1 MEIIVDGRLAA
12 LKKGSSFDYIAENRF
27 FTDSDS
33 YTLSM
38 EFPLRG
44 CPQNIEIF
52 GHLHRVEVDAD
63 DVVFDCEIRDKLFV
77 VRGTLTVV
85 GMSEVE
91 VKCQFLE
98 GRSAQNFRKDLDEIY
113 LNELRLFSAYASVA
127 ENDNPAQRWKSFTSA
142 STTVALPWVNN
153 NSGNMQNEVAYA
165 GNGGYQWKCT
175 QISLQPYLLYLLNEI
190 FKAVGLKAELTQLQN
205 SRFRKLVVFNT
216 LPVAWEISNYAL
228 ALPHWSITEFLEELE
243 KFFMGKFHIDYRES
257 RVTFDF
263 NSDALRNVT
272 SMEIT
277 NVIDEFSADVT
288 EEDGSDYQ
296 EGRNLKYADAGH
308 EMWKYA
314 DCDWF
319 IAAREN
325 VLQKESYIDIM
336 ADKMSNFHLVNGYDI
351 VGLNKLYYAINIKT
365 YCILR
370 YVRMTGGRRQL
381 TMQPVN
387 VFGQRTVDH
396 EKPDDAEE
404 INIVPA
410 WIDDTTEM
418 LGQCVFLDLPDLEN
432 DDNGENSG
440 TQDPGTLLKT
450 PNTRLLET
458 GSKEQQEFLDKIF
471 VGFWDNEVDKKFKLP
486 RPFIDKFTPYE
497 DFTYLYKPE
506 FSMRLNDTT
515 ESLRERIFRIDG
527 KKKYTFTFL
536 SKTIPNPRSVF
547 YINNKKYLAAKI
559 KAQFN
564 AETGLSEKMQME
576 CYRII

>member
-44 CPQNIEIF
+44 CPQNTEIF

-113 LNELRLFSAYASVA
+113 LNELSLFSPFSRLV
-127 ENDNPAQRWKSFTSA
+127 NDPNPLQMWKSY
-142 STTVALPWVNN
+142 STAAKTVALPWVNN
-153 NSGNMQNEVAYA
+153 NSGNIQNEVTYQ
-165 GNGGYQWKCT
+165 GNGSYKWKT
-175 QISLQPYLLYLLNEI
+175 STVSLQPYLMYLLDEI
-190 FKAVGLKAELTQLQN
+190 FKAVGLKTELNALKN

-216 LPVAWEISNYAL
+216 VPVAWDVSNYAL

-243 KFFMGKFHIDYRES
+243 KFFLGKFHVDFKEGK
-257 RVTFDF
+257 VTFEF
-263 NSDALRNVT
+263 NSDALRSIP

-277 NVIDEFSADVT
+277 NVIDEFSADIS

-296 EGRNLKYADAGH
+296 EARNLKYADGGH

-319 IAAREN
+319 ITARKAF
-325 VLQKESYIDIM
+325 LQNESYLEIL
-336 ADKMSNFHLVNGYDI
+336 ADKMSNFRLISRQNANSV
-351 VGLNKLYYAINIKT
+351 NKLYYAVDAKT
-365 YCILR
+365 YFVFR
-370 YVRMTGGRRQL
+370 YVRMYDGQRQMA
-381 TMQPVN
+381 MQPVN
-387 VFGQRTVDH
+387 VFAQRTVNSS
-396 EKPDDAEE
+396 KPDDADE

-410 WIDDTTEM
+410 WIDDTTEQ

-432 DDNGENSG
+432 DEGGENSG
-440 TQDPGTLLKT
+440 TQSDGDRLKT
-450 PNTRLLET
+450 LSTRLLER
-458 GSKEQQEFLDKIF
+458 GQKEQQEFLDKIY
-471 VGFWDNEVDKKFKLP
+471 VGFWDNEIDKKGKMP
-486 RPFIDKFTPYE
+486 RPYIDKVTTFE

-515 ESLRERIFRIDG
+515 ESMRERIFRIDG
-527 KKKYTFTFL
+527 KKKCTFTFL
-536 SKTIPNPRSVF
+536 SKTIPNPRCVF